1 MIQHGKVALLLVGL
15 FLGGRSIEGQSIYK
29 KTTVCKVLAAGKA
42 DRLLHVRIDADV
54 LSDGKHG
61 AILTDSGCSDRG
73 LLLDVFPAGA
83 DPSVAD
89 FEKTLWS
96 DGSPGTTGRKVS
108 GTFFGKLKWDR
119 SAKKLNIEV
128 LRVEN
133 LRNIRTSP
141 KNSDLP

>member
-1 MIQHGKVALLLVGL
+1 
-15 FLGGRSIEGQSIYK
+15 
-29 KTTVCKVLAAGKA
+29 VLAAGKA